1 MTASQKIFITGASS
15 GIGAAMA
22 MEYAKRG
29 AALGLAARRK
39 EKLEQIAQECST
51 QGAKHVETYS
61 LDVKDADASERTAKE
76 FMSLGEEG
84 IDTVIAN
91 AGLAISDQLSKGESS
106 RINHLLNTN
115 ILGVTNTIIPF
126 IPQMKKQ
133 KQGKCVIVSSI
144 AAFNPMPYF
153 GGYGASK
160 VAVRM
165 LADSWRKT
173 LLKHNIQFTTICP
186 GYIKSEMTD
195 VNEFH
200 MPFLM
205 NTDVAAR
212 KMLRAIDVGKKTY
225 IFPWQWRVLIHFK
238 LFNLMMRLM
247 S

>member
-29 AALGLAARRK
+29 TTLGLAARRK
-39 EKLEQIAQECST
+39 EKLEQIAQECLN
-51 QGAKHVETYS
+51 QGAKDVKTYS
-61 LDVKDADASERTAKE
+61 LDVKDAGVSEQIAKE
-76 FMSLGEEG
+76 FMALGEG
-84 IDTVIAN
+84 IDIVVAN

-133 KQGKCVIVSSI
+133 KKGKCVIISSI

-186 GYIKSEMTD
+186 GYVKSEMTD

-205 NTDVAAR
+205 ATDVAAR

-225 IFPWQWRVLIHFK
+225 ILPWQWRVIIRLK
-238 LFNLMMRLM
+238 LFNLMLKLLG
-247 S
+247 

>member
-1 MTASQKIFITGASS
+1 MTTLQKIFITGASS
-15 GIGAAMA
+15 GIGEAMA
-22 MEYAKRG
+22 LEYAKRG
-29 AALGLAARRK
+29 VTLGLAARRK
-39 EKLEQIAQECST
+39 EKLEHIAQECLSL
-51 QGAKHVETYS
+51 GAKRVETYS
-61 LDVKDADASERTAKE
+61 LDVKDANASERIAKE

-84 IDTVIAN
+84 VDTVIAN

-115 ILGVTNTIIPF
+115 IVGVTNTIIPF

-160 VAVRM
+160 AAVKM

-186 GYIKSEMTD
+186 GYVKSEMTD
-195 VNEFH
+195 VNDFH

-205 NTDVAAR
+205 AADVAAK
-212 KMLRAIDVGKKTY
+212 KMLHAIDIGKKTY
-225 IFPWQWRVLIHFK
+225 ILHWQWRVLIRLK
-238 LFNLMMRLM
+238 LFNLMLKLLG
-247 S
+247 

>member
-29 AALGLAARRK
+29 ATLGLAARRK
-39 EKLEQIAQECST
+39 EKLEQIAQECLN
-51 QGAKHVETYS
+51 QGAKDVKTYS
-61 LDVKDADASERTAKE
+61 LDVKDAGVSEQIAKE
-76 FMSLGEEG
+76 FMALGEG
-84 IDTVIAN
+84 IDIVVAN
-91 AGLAISDQLSKGESS
+91 AGLAISDQLAKGESS

-133 KQGKCVIVSSI
+133 KKGKCVIISSI

-186 GYIKSEMTD
+186 GYVKSEMTD

-205 NTDVAAR
+205 ATDVAAR

-225 IFPWQWRVLIHFK
+225 ILPWQWRVIIRLK
-238 LFNLMMRLM
+238 LFNLMLKLLG
-247 S
+247 